1 MRRSR
6 GNDPGRIDAAFAD
19 PFGLIRNEAPLL
31 KEKPVL
37 VKRLIDVTEKTF
49 LIIIALFTVGAMV
62 QEVMTLI
69 DHRKVELNDLL
80 LMFIYADVLAAY
92 CRDDERFMIE

>member
-1 MRRSR
+1 M
-6 GNDPGRIDAAFAD
+6 
-19 PFGLIRNEAPLL
+19 

-37 VKRLIDVTEKTF
+37 VKRLIDATEKTF

-69 DHRKVELNDLL
+69 DHRKVELKT
-80 LMFIYADVLAAY
+80 
-92 CRDDERFMIE
+92 CC

>member
-6 GNDPGRIDAAFAD
+6 GNDRDRIDAAFAD
-19 PFGLIRNEAPLL
+19 PFDSTRNAVSRT
-31 KEKPVL
+31 KEKCVL

-69 DHRKVELNDLL
+69 DHRKVELKDLL
-80 LMFIYADVLAAY
+80 LMFIYAEGLAVY
-92 CRDDERFMIE
+92 CRDDERFMIV